1 MIIIH
6 VLRVSLYE
14 RGHNEVINH
23 MTRLYSYHNLI
34 ARILRMSLHPDGTK
48 RTFVLNLWPDGDE
61 LEELLLDGNPGA
73 IPESTKNNAVL
84 LTALI
89 NKDNCQFFYLVRRV
103 SREELRTTNE
113 TAWELLRDFNMRP
126 FPSQVLQKFI
136 DVWVFDENKGEGSIP
151 ELVPGPILTVNVS
164 LKKWQGNMKGCA
176 QWVRTK
182 ARTNCESTDGRFSV
196 SHTPSAT
203 ESPPRHSSILTSSDQ
218 NHTTGRGTE
227 AAEVQTAAAHELHQS
242 PGPHLARYQQPC
254 NQDSPQP
261 PHQQSP
267 QPPAQPPPPYDNNNN
282 DTRPGTEVL
291 KVLKDIRDLVG
302 RTATAAEQNAQNT
315 GVIRDTQQDTLA
327 LAEEIHD
334 VVTAPLED
342 THETT

>member
-1 MIIIH
+1 MNFD
-6 VLRVSLYE
+6 VPK
-14 RGHNEVINH
+14 
-23 MTRLYSYHNLI
+23 
-34 ARILRMSLHPDGTK
+34 MSLFQGLTVHISTSDNTK
-48 RTFVLNLWPDGDE
+48 RSFVLNTCLDGDELDE
-61 LEELLLDGNPGA
+61 LEELLQCVNPGTV
-73 IPESTKNNAVL
+73 PESAKKDAHQ

-89 NKDNCQFFYLVRRV
+89 TKDYCQFFYLVRCV
-103 SREELRTTNE
+103 SREELCTTNK
-113 TAWELLRDFNMRP
+113 TAWELLRDFNMRS
-126 FPSQVLQKFI
+126 FPLQVLQKFI
-136 DVWVFDENKGEGSIP
+136 DVWVFDENKVEGDIL

-164 LKKWQGNMKGCA
+164 LKKWRGNMKGCA

-218 NHTTGRGTE
+218 NHTAGRGTE
-227 AAEVQTAAAHELHQS
+227 AAEVQTAAAPELHQS

-315 GVIRDTQQDTLA
+315 GLMRERQGDTLA

-334 VVTAPLED
+334 VVTAPQED